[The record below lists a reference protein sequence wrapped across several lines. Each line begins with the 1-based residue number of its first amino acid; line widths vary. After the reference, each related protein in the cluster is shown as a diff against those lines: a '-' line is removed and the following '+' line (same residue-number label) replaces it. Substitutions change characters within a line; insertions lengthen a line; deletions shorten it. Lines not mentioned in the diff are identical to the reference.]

1 MNVLICLSHNYV
13 MPSGIMLESL
23 FTNNESEVVQIYA
36 IVDEDVT
43 EEDKRTLN
51 DIVQKHHSNR
61 VIFSVFTDS
70 VFNVF
75 PKIEHARVNR
85 TTYFRLFAATL
96 LPNEVDKIL
105 YLDGD
110 IIIMD
115 SLRSLWKLD
124 IDGVAVAGVMDNDQS
139 FTQFNRLHYPSKLG
153 YINNGVLMINLKYW
167 RDHQIERRFVSFIY
181 EHSDWIKWHDQDVL
195 NYVLREEKQLLPLKY
210 NVQHTFYFK
219 PEYSLIDY
227 WSVYTELH
235 DALRSPIILHYTS
248 MLKPWYAGCPHPKAQ
263 VFLDYKKKTIWA
275 DTPLLKA
282 KRTLKER
289 VFHGSRLFLVLLHVL
304 PQRVGVDNFFL
315 LND

>member
-1 MNVLICLSHNYV
+1 
-13 MPSGIMLESL
+13 
-23 FTNNESEVVQIYA
+23 
-36 IVDEDVT
+36 
-43 EEDKRTLN
+43 
-51 DIVQKHHSNR
+51 
-61 VIFSVFTDS
+61 
-70 VFNVF
+70 
-75 PKIEHARVNR
+75 
-85 TTYFRLFAATL
+85 
-96 LPNEVDKIL
+96 
-105 YLDGD
+105 
-110 IIIMD
+110 
-115 SLRSLWKLD
+115 
-124 IDGVAVAGVMDNDQS
+124 
-139 FTQFNRLHYPSKLG
+139 
-153 YINNGVLMINLKYW
+153 MINLKYW

-275 DTPLLKA
+275 DTPLLNA

-304 PQRVGVDNFFL
+304 PQRVGVDTFFL